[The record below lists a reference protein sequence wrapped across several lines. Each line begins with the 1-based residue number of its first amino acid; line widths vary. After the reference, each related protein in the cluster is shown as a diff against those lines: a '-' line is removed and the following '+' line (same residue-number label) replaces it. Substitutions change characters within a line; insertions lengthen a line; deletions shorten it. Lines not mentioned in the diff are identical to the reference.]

1 MYNWAWESQKVE
13 YDDAEE
19 VRLISRQESTTGS
32 LMVIARSFLCPSSAA
47 LFQSHAF
54 PPGLGDAGMD
64 LSRIAMALVEVEEE
78 DGMENFLLPANKLNE
93 LALAQMSHW

>member
-32 LMVIARSFLCPSSAA
+32 LMVIARSFLYLSSVV
-47 LFQSHAF
+47 FVQGRAF
-54 PPGLGDAGMD
+54 PSGLADAGMD

-78 DGMENFLLPANKLNE
+78 DSMERFLMPVNKLNE

>member
-32 LMVIARSFLCPSSAA
+32 LMVTARSFLYLSNVVVV
-47 LFQSHAF
+47 QGRAF
-54 PPGLGDAGMD
+54 PSGLVDAGMHP
-64 LSRIAMALVEVEEE
+64 SRIAMALVEVEEE
-78 DGMENFLLPANKLNE
+78 DDMEGFLMSASKLNKL
-93 LALAQMSHW
+93 ALSQMSDW